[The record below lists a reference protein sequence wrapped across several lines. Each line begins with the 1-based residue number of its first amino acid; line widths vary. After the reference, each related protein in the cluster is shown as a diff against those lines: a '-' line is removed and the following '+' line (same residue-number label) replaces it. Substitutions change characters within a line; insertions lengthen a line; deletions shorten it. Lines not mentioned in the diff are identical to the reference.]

1 LTDTLY
7 NVVDTCYNNYLTE
20 RGVKMPKNKKSK
32 PKLNRVNQARRN
44 AEASALEVILREI
57 HRGSAFGIQQDQRTK
72 RNRTRDAQKRNALQ
86 DWN

>member
-1 LTDTLY
+1 
-7 NVVDTCYNNYLTE
+7 
-20 RGVKMPKNKKSK
+20 MPKKSK
-32 PKLNRVNQARRN
+32 PKLNKVNQARRN

-57 HRGSAFGIQQDQRTK
+57 HRGSAFGAHKDPRTK